1 MKLTKTKE
9 LLDKICEM
17 EIPISDTLKGKL
29 VHQTFRNKLT
39 TQLKETLYEDFAE
52 SLLTEG
58 TILPYLTKDG
68 VILELPNDTVA
79 DNISPDDL
87 GSGAISIEFSVTIK
101 SLDTDANELAEE
113 YNFVKQQAAEKAR
126 KAEKDKQAKIE
137 RDRKAREFKER
148 KKAKL
153 EEAMEAFEE
162 R

>member
-1 MKLTKTKE
+1 M
-9 LLDKICEM
+9 
-17 EIPISDTLKGKL
+17 
-29 VHQTFRNKLT
+29 
-39 TQLKETLYEDFAE
+39 
-52 SLLTEG
+52 
-58 TILPYLTKDG
+58 
-68 VILELPNDTVA
+68 PNETVA

-87 GSGAISIEFSVTIK
+87 GSGAISIEFSITIK

-153 EEAMEAFEE
+153 EEAMESFKE

>member
-1 MKLTKTKE
+1 MKLTKTKA
-9 LLDKICEM
+9 LLDKICGM

-39 TQLKETLYEDFAE
+39 VQLKETLYEDFAE
-52 SLLTEG
+52 SLLAEG
-58 TILPYLTKDG
+58 NILPYLTKDG
-68 VILELPNDTVA
+68 VILELPNETVA

-87 GSGAISIEFSVTIK
+87 GSGAISIEFSITIK